1 MLNFPLENCRIT
13 LPMTVKRFTS
23 GTQLNVWI
31 STILLGLGFCQT
43 ALAQFEPLNCDD
55 AAKFVEKT
63 ICTNPKLTSLNSELE
78 AQIDHAELITKVPM
92 QVLMLSQKNWIKQ
105 RNQCKNTACI
115 DTSYKT
121 RLMQLK
127 NLNALNQDFVQYLV
141 RVKKQQPDQEL
152 SLLQLQNL
160 DEKRVRVVA
169 QTFWNSSDN
178 QQGQVLNFSGYANQG
193 KKITVR
199 DLDTKCVLKI
209 MHHKD
214 QWEVRQASPMCGNNH
229 LRFSGFYQSQN

>member
-1 MLNFPLENCRIT
+1 
-13 LPMTVKRFTS
+13 MTVKHFTS
-23 GTQLNVWI
+23 ATQLSVWM

-43 ALAQFEPLNCDD
+43 ALAQFESLNCDD
-55 AAKFVEKT
+55 AANFVEKT
-63 ICTNPKLTSLNSELE
+63 ICTNPKLSRLNSELE
-78 AQIDHAELITKVPM
+78 AQIDHAELVTKVPL
-92 QVLMLSQKNWIKQ
+92 QVLILSQRNWIKQ

-115 DTSYKT
+115 ETSYKT
-121 RLMQLK
+121 RLTEIK
-127 NLNALNQDFVQYLV
+127 SLNALNQDFVQYLV

-199 DLDTKCVLKI
+199 DLDTQCVLKLKQR
-209 MHHKD
+209 KD
-214 QWEVRQASPMCGNNH
+214 QWEVRQASPMCGNKH
-229 LRFSGFYQSQN
+229 LRFSGFYQTQN